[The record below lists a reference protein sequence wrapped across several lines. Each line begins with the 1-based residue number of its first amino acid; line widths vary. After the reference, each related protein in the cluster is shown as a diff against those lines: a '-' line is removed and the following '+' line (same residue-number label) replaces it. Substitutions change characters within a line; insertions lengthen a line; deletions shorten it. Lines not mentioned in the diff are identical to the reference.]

1 MSPVSLRS
9 CSGSECGSRTS
20 TFDSRYRRWFTWN
33 AAAPLPTI
41 GLSAN
46 PRAASCHHCAR
57 LLPLPSVNR
66 LGLSGVTGSVKSSA
80 ARAPKKR
87 NAATP
92 SGTST
97 HAARRSSGHAIS
109 CRASS
114 ATSPAPAT
122 SASPSQS
129 PAESRSECDCPS
141 SAIPSNESAN
151 TPTAESRRHRDRQP
165 QRRLVPLALEH
176 EPPGTRNRREQQPAA
191 RLREQ
196 DRDHRAVKKQ
206 RSHEPRREPKR
217 ERHSERRDAARACSS
232 TRSARAAARAVRR
245 RARTPSRRA
254 PTTRAAR
261 RAPRARPRTAGD
273 PRTAPTRETPERQRC
288 G

>member
-46 PRAASCHHCAR
+46 PCAASCHHCAR

-92 SGTST
+92 IGTST

-109 CRASS
+109 CRARK
-114 ATSPAPAT
+114 ATSAAPAT

-151 TPTAESRRHRDRQP
+151 TPTTRAG
-165 QRRLVPLALEH
+165 
-176 EPPGTRNRREQQPAA
+176 GTEIA
-191 RLREQ
+191 
-196 DRDHRAVKKQ
+196 
-206 RSHEPRREPKR
+206 S
-217 ERHSERRDAARACSS
+217 
-232 TRSARAAARAVRR
+232 RSAG
-245 RARTPSRRA
+245 S
-254 PTTRAAR
+254 
-261 RAPRARPRTAGD
+261 
-273 PRTAPTRETPERQRC
+273 
-288 G
+288 